1 MLLKK
6 FSYDTTGL
14 PAVVNDQSLE
24 LLVRSFYEGKTGATF
39 AKQTGIKSTAD
50 LHYITTELFY
60 QTDTGCSFDPSGK
73 TGFSKRTI
81 TVGKVKIQQ
90 EFCAKELEGFWT
102 ERALRPGS
110 KYDYIAFEQDFTNYL
125 LGLMTEAQETALW
138 QSAIG
143 GSGGANLTK
152 FDGFNKIISDASA
165 TTINGNPTG
174 ITTGTGITTSNVIGI
189 FDGMWALLPA
199 KLKGKTDIQFMCGGD
214 TFDKLVVA
222 LKNANM
228 FHYDGVNGSA
238 YQSQELILPGTG
250 IKVVVYFGLDGT
262 NKIHLGRT
270 SNFIIGTD
278 LESDE
283 DSFNI
288 RENPIDL
295 TMMLDIHFKVGTQI
309 KFPNE
314 IVTFKLA

>member
-1 MLLKK
+1 MKLKK
-6 FSYDTTGL
+6 FAYDTTGL

-24 LLVRSFYEGKTGATF
+24 LLIRSFYEGKTGATF

-60 QTDTGCSFDPSGK
+60 QADTACAFNASGK

-81 TVGKVKIQQ
+81 TVGKIKVQQ

-102 ERALRPGS
+102 ERALRPGTM
-110 KYDYIAFEQDFTNYL
+110 YDYIAFEADFTNFLVGL
-125 LGLMTEAQETALW
+125 LTEAKETALW

-143 GSGGANLTK
+143 GSGGSNLT
-152 FDGFNKIISDASA
+152 
-165 TTINGNPTG
+165 P
-174 ITTGTGITTSNVIGI
+174 GTGITSANVVSI
-189 FDGMWALLPA
+189 FDGIWALLPA
-199 KLKGKTDIQFMCGGD
+199 KLKGKADLQFMCGSD
-214 TFDKLVVA
+214 IFDKLILA
-222 LKNANM
+222 LKAANL

-250 IKVVVYFGLDGT
+250 IKVVAYFGLDGT
-262 NKIHLGRT
+262 NRIHLGRT

-283 DSFNI
+283 DMFNI
-288 RENPIDL
+288 RENPISL
-295 TMMLDIHFKVGTQI
+295 TMMLDIHFKVGTQV